1 MRRAWPILRDYTLIT
16 VGALLA
22 ALAVDF
28 FLAPNNVVTG
38 GITGSAMLLHTFFGT
53 PIGLLTL
60 LANIPLFVIG
70 FRSLGGLVF
79 GIRTL
84 YATVVM
90 SLAIDLLMPYARPVT
105 GDPLLY
111 TLYGGLLDGLGVG
124 LVFRARGTTGGI
136 DIIARLIE
144 RRTGIQPGRSMLG
157 MNILVFAAAFFG
169 YGPEKA
175 LYALLTSFV
184 GSLALDY
191 TLGAGTGAR
200 QALIVTAQPDAI
212 THALLYD
219 LNRGVTV
226 LEGHGGFTG
235 TARGVLLCVVGRAE
249 ISFLKAIVAQADPH
263 AFVII
268 GEANEVIGEGFRP
281 HPPPK

>member
-1 MRRAWPILRDYTLIT
+1 MKRFWPILRDYTT
-16 VGALLA
+16 MTAGALLA

-28 FLAPNNVVTG
+28 FLVPNNVVTG
-38 GITGSAMLLHTFFGT
+38 GVTGGAMLSHTFFGT

-60 LANIPLFVIG
+60 LVNIPLFVIG
-70 FRSLGGLVF
+70 FRSLGGFVF

-84 YATVVM
+84 YATVLM
-90 SLAIDLLMPYARPVT
+90 SLAIDMLVPYARPIS

-144 RRTGIQPGRSMLG
+144 QRTGIQPGRSMLG
-157 MNILVFAAAFFG
+157 MNVLVFAAAFFG

-175 LYALLTSFV
+175 LYALLTAFV

-191 TLGAGTGAR
+191 TLGAGMGAR
-200 QALIVTAQPDAI
+200 QALIVTSQPGAI
-212 THALLYD
+212 NQALLHT
-219 LNRGVTV
+219 LGRGVTM
-226 LEGHGGFTG
+226 LEGQGGYTG
-235 TARGVLLCVVGRAE
+235 TARSVLLCVVGRAE
-249 ISFLKAIVAQADPH
+249 ISFLKAIVSQADPH
-263 AFVII
+263 AFVVI

-281 HPPPK
+281 HPPSK